1 MKLSA
6 QAPTGTKRNEQTGCR
21 YTPFPCRPVQ
31 GIQPVQS
38 RRAALIIREVQRIV
52 TVRDAI
58 ARLQKVKP
66 NQYDD
71 ATLVK
76 WLSDL
81 DGMIFNDV
89 ILTHEGADGAGFS
102 EYDPDS
108 DIDCELLAP
117 DPYTDIYVKYLSA
130 QVDFHNAEFS
140 RYNNSMVM
148 FTSAYSEFTSW
159 YNRTVMP
166 LQNNHVRI

>member
-1 MKLSA
+1 MVRV
-6 QAPTGTKRNEQTGCR
+6 PTGTKKRNEQTGCR
-21 YTPFPCRPVQ
+21 YTPFLCRPVQ
-31 GIQPVQS
+31 GIQPVQF
-38 RRAALIIREVQRIV
+38 RRAALTIREVQRIV

-89 ILTHEGADGAGFS
+89 ILTHEGADSAGFS
-102 EYDPDS
+102 GCGLGFQALED
-108 DIDCELLAP
+108 
-117 DPYTDIYVKYLSA
+117 
-130 QVDFHNAEFS
+130 AEFTPYPKS
-140 RYNNSMVM
+140 LKKGVNCNG
-148 FTSAYSEFTSW
+148 AC
-159 YNRTVMP
+159 
-166 LQNNHVRI
+166 